1 MVFFSKTERA
11 RHGSHSALFV
21 SMKGGN
27 GMKSCSHIFALITA
41 CVFLFCGCS
50 NYLSLSKA
58 SSVPYPQTEYD
69 TTLKAYRDSLE
80 MPLSPVDA
88 EHGEDAPIVWEDT
101 GMEAA
106 VRLLLNRPEGTINR
120 SDVWDLSTLT
130 ITERTMF
137 EGDSGTTTIVTVTAQ
152 QGDATLEQEISAVG
166 KESPLPALASLH
178 DLQYFDRLQAFSY
191 STSPTANQAFT
202 DFSGIEALSHL
213 ERFSVNGARPETLEP
228 LSHLSQL
235 KQLSLTECGALDLAP
250 LEGLPKLR
258 VLTLSS
264 NDGIVSLEPAASLPA
279 LRYLSLSSGTA
290 VPSLEPLA
298 QTHLAV
304 LDLGLGVGQSKLY
317 KNIDYT
323 PLTQL
328 PDLVCL
334 NLTNHTRVTTKLC
347 KQILAHSPD
356 LRFLNIQNTP
366 ASEGSALD
374 VEYLRAYTEADLLK
388 RLVNK
393 LRNTLG

>member
-1 MVFFSKTERA
+1 
-11 RHGSHSALFV
+11 
-21 SMKGGN
+21 
-27 GMKSCSHIFALITA
+27 MKSCSHIFALITA

-69 TTLKAYRDSLE
+69 TALKAYRDSLE

-178 DLQYFDRLQAFSY
+178 DLQYFDGLQAFSY

-202 DFSGIEALSHL
+202 DFSGIETMSHL

-235 KQLSLTECGALDLAP
+235 
-250 LEGLPKLR
+250 
-258 VLTLSS
+258 
-264 NDGIVSLEPAASLPA
+264 
-279 LRYLSLSSGTA
+279 
-290 VPSLEPLA
+290 
-298 QTHLAV
+298 
-304 LDLGLGVGQSKLY
+304 
-317 KNIDYT
+317 
-323 PLTQL
+323 

-334 NLTNHTRVTTKLC
+334 NLTNHTRVTTKFC

-388 RLVNK
+388 RLANK

>member
-1 MVFFSKTERA
+1 
-11 RHGSHSALFV
+11 
-21 SMKGGN
+21 
-27 GMKSCSHIFALITA
+27 MKSCSHIFALITA

-69 TTLKAYRDSLE
+69 TALKAYRDSLE
-80 MPLSPVDA
+80 MPLSPPVDA

-106 VRLLLNRPEGTINR
+106 VRLLLNRPEGTISR
-120 SDVWDLSTLT
+120 SDVWNLSTLT

-178 DLQYFDRLQAFSY
+178 DLQYFDGLQAFSY

-202 DFSGIEALSHL
+202 DFSGIETMSHL

-235 KQLSLTECGALDLAP
+235 KQLSLTECGTLDLDTIW
-250 LEGLPKLR
+250 KVWTRLR
-258 VLTLSS
+258 IADRSLQTT
-264 NDGIVSLEPAASLPA
+264 GIVSLEPGCTKLPA
-279 LRYLSLSSGTA
+279 LRSLSLSSGTA

-298 QTHLAV
+298 QTNLAV
-304 LDLGLGVGQSKLY
+304 LDLGLGVGQSGLY
-317 KNIDYT
+317 KE
-323 PLTQL
+323 
-328 PDLVCL
+328 
-334 NLTNHTRVTTKLC
+334 H
-347 KQILAHSPD
+347 
-356 LRFLNIQNTP
+356 
-366 ASEGSALD
+366 
-374 VEYLRAYTEADLLK
+374 
-388 RLVNK
+388 
-393 LRNTLG
+393 

>member
-1 MVFFSKTERA
+1 
-11 RHGSHSALFV
+11 
-21 SMKGGN
+21 
-27 GMKSCSHIFALITA
+27 MKSCSHIFALITA

-69 TTLKAYRDSLE
+69 TALKAYRDSLE

-106 VRLLLNRPEGTINR
+106 VRLLLNRPEGTISR
-120 SDVWDLSTLT
+120 SDVWNLNTLT

-235 KQLSLTECGALDLAP
+235 
-250 LEGLPKLR
+250 
-258 VLTLSS
+258 
-264 NDGIVSLEPAASLPA
+264 
-279 LRYLSLSSGTA
+279 
-290 VPSLEPLA
+290 
-298 QTHLAV
+298 
-304 LDLGLGVGQSKLY
+304 
-317 KNIDYT
+317 
-323 PLTQL
+323 

-388 RLVNK
+388 RLANK

>member
-1 MVFFSKTERA
+1 
-11 RHGSHSALFV
+11 
-21 SMKGGN
+21 
-27 GMKSCSHIFALITA
+27 MKSCSHIFALITA

-50 NYLSLSKA
+50 DYLSLSKA

-69 TTLKAYRDSLE
+69 TALKAYRDSLE

-106 VRLLLNRPEGTINR
+106 VRLLLNRPEGTISR
-120 SDVWDLSTLT
+120 SDVWNLNTLT

-137 EGDSGTTTIVTVTAQ
+137 EGDSVTTTIVTVTAQ

-235 KQLSLTECGALDLAP
+235 
-250 LEGLPKLR
+250 
-258 VLTLSS
+258 
-264 NDGIVSLEPAASLPA
+264 
-279 LRYLSLSSGTA
+279 
-290 VPSLEPLA
+290 
-298 QTHLAV
+298 
-304 LDLGLGVGQSKLY
+304 
-317 KNIDYT
+317 
-323 PLTQL
+323 

-334 NLTNHTRVTTKLC
+334 NLTNHTRVTTKFC

-388 RLVNK
+388 RLANK
-393 LRNTLG
+393 LRNTFG

>member
-1 MVFFSKTERA
+1 
-11 RHGSHSALFV
+11 
-21 SMKGGN
+21 
-27 GMKSCSHIFALITA
+27 MKSCSHIFALITA

-69 TTLKAYRDSLE
+69 TALKAYRDSLE

-235 KQLSLTECGALDLAP
+235 KQLSLTECGTLDLAP

-258 VLTLSS
+258 VLTL
-264 NDGIVSLEPAASLPA
+264 
-279 LRYLSLSSGTA
+279 
-290 VPSLEPLA
+290 
-298 QTHLAV
+298 
-304 LDLGLGVGQSKLY
+304 
-317 KNIDYT
+317 
-323 PLTQL
+323 PLTMASFRWNRLRHSRHCVISPSVPAQQFPVWNRWLRPIL
-328 PDLVCL
+328 PFSISVSVSDRVSS
-334 NLTNHTRVTTKLC
+334 TKTSTTR
-347 KQILAHSPD
+347 P
-356 LRFLNIQNTP
+356 
-366 ASEGSALD
+366 
-374 VEYLRAYTEADLLK
+374 
-388 RLVNK
+388 
-393 LRNTLG
+393 

>member
-1 MVFFSKTERA
+1 
-11 RHGSHSALFV
+11 
-21 SMKGGN
+21 
-27 GMKSCSHIFALITA
+27 MKSCSHIFALITA

-69 TTLKAYRDSLE
+69 TALKAYRDSLE

-106 VRLLLNRPEGTINR
+106 VRLLLNRPEGTISR
-120 SDVWDLSTLT
+120 SDVWNLNTLT

-178 DLQYFDRLQAFSY
+178 DLQYFDGLQAFSY

-202 DFSGIEALSHL
+202 DFSGIETMSHL

-235 KQLSLTECGALDLAP
+235 KQLSLTECGTLDLTP
-250 LEGLPKLR
+250 LEGLDQLES
-258 VLTLSS
+258 LILSS
-264 NDGIVSLEPAASLPA
+264 NDRIVSLEPVTKLPA
-279 LRYLSLSSGTA
+279 LRSLSLSSGTA

-298 QTHLAV
+298 QTNLAGLLVNDELVVALGDIGLAV
-304 LDLGLGVGQSKLY
+304 LDLGLGVGQSGLY
-317 KNIDYT
+317 KEIDYS
-323 PLTQL
+323 PLSQL

-334 NLTNHTRVTTKLC
+334 NLTNHTRVTTKFC

-388 RLVNK
+388 RLANK
-393 LRNTLG
+393 LRNTFG

>member
-1 MVFFSKTERA
+1 
-11 RHGSHSALFV
+11 
-21 SMKGGN
+21 
-27 GMKSCSHIFALITA
+27 MKSCSHIFALITA

-69 TTLKAYRDSLE
+69 TALKAYRDSLE

-178 DLQYFDRLQAFSY
+178 ALQYFDRLQAFSY

-235 KQLSLTECGALDLAP
+235 KQLSLTECGILDLAP

>member
-1 MVFFSKTERA
+1 
-11 RHGSHSALFV
+11 
-21 SMKGGN
+21 
-27 GMKSCSHIFALITA
+27 MKSCSHIFALITA

-69 TTLKAYRDSLE
+69 TALKAYRDSLE

-213 ERFSVNGARPETLEP
+213 CLLYTS
-228 LSHLSQL
+228 
-235 KQLSLTECGALDLAP
+235 
-250 LEGLPKLR
+250 
-258 VLTLSS
+258 
-264 NDGIVSLEPAASLPA
+264 
-279 LRYLSLSSGTA
+279 
-290 VPSLEPLA
+290 PSPR
-298 QTHLAV
+298 
-304 LDLGLGVGQSKLY
+304 D
-317 KNIDYT
+317 
-323 PLTQL
+323 
-328 PDLVCL
+328 
-334 NLTNHTRVTTKLC
+334 TR
-347 KQILAHSPD
+347 
-356 LRFLNIQNTP
+356 
-366 ASEGSALD
+366 
-374 VEYLRAYTEADLLK
+374 
-388 RLVNK
+388 
-393 LRNTLG
+393 

>member
-1 MVFFSKTERA
+1 
-11 RHGSHSALFV
+11 
-21 SMKGGN
+21 
-27 GMKSCSHIFALITA
+27 MKSRSHIFALITA

-50 NYLSLSKA
+50 DYLSLSKA
-58 SSVPYPQTEYD
+58 STISNPQTEYD
-69 TTLKAYRDSLE
+69 TALKEYLASLE
-80 MPLSPVDA
+80 TPLSTI
-88 EHGEDAPIVWEDT
+88 EIKHGEDTPIVWEDT
-101 GMEAA
+101 GI
-106 VRLLLNRPEGTINR
+106 LLNCPEGTISR
-120 SDVWDLSTLT
+120 SDVWNLNTLT

-137 EGDSGTTTIVTVTAQ
+137 EGDSVTITIVTVTAQ

-178 DLQYFDRLQAFSY
+178 DLQ
-191 STSPTANQAFT
+191 
-202 DFSGIEALSHL
+202 SGIETMSHL

-235 KQLSLTECGALDLAP
+235 KQLSLTECGTLDLTP
-250 LEGLPKLR
+250 LEGLDQLES
-258 VLTLSS
+258 LILSS
-264 NDGIVSLEPAASLPA
+264 NDRIVSLEPVTKLPA
-279 LRYLSLSSGTA
+279 LRSLSLSSGTA

-298 QTHLAV
+298 QTNLAV
-304 LDLGLGVGQSKLY
+304 LDLGLGVGQSGLY
-317 KNIDYT
+317 KEIDYS
-323 PLTQL
+323 PLSQL

-334 NLTNHTRVTTKLC
+334 NLTNHTRVTTKFC

-388 RLVNK
+388 RLANK

>member
-1 MVFFSKTERA
+1 
-11 RHGSHSALFV
+11 
-21 SMKGGN
+21 
-27 GMKSCSHIFALITA
+27 MKSCSHIFALITA

-69 TTLKAYRDSLE
+69 TALKAYRDSLE

-202 DFSGIEALSHL
+202 GFSGIEALSHL

-235 KQLSLTECGALDLAP
+235 KQLSLTECGTLDLTP
-250 LEGLPKLR
+250 LEGL
-258 VLTLSS
+258 
-264 NDGIVSLEPAASLPA
+264 DQLE
-279 LRYLSLSSGTA
+279 
-290 VPSLEPLA
+290 
-298 QTHLAV
+298 
-304 LDLGLGVGQSKLY
+304 
-317 KNIDYT
+317 
-323 PLTQL
+323 
-328 PDLVCL
+328 
-334 NLTNHTRVTTKLC
+334 
-347 KQILAHSPD
+347 
-356 LRFLNIQNTP
+356 
-366 ASEGSALD
+366 
-374 VEYLRAYTEADLLK
+374 
-388 RLVNK
+388 
-393 LRNTLG
+393 

>member
-1 MVFFSKTERA
+1 
-11 RHGSHSALFV
+11 
-21 SMKGGN
+21 
-27 GMKSCSHIFALITA
+27 MKSCSHIFALITA

-69 TTLKAYRDSLE
+69 TALKAYRDSLE

-202 DFSGIEALSHL
+202 DFSGIETMSHL

-235 KQLSLTECGALDLAP
+235 
-250 LEGLPKLR
+250 
-258 VLTLSS
+258 
-264 NDGIVSLEPAASLPA
+264 
-279 LRYLSLSSGTA
+279 
-290 VPSLEPLA
+290 
-298 QTHLAV
+298 
-304 LDLGLGVGQSKLY
+304 
-317 KNIDYT
+317 
-323 PLTQL
+323 

-334 NLTNHTRVTTKLC
+334 NLTNHTRVTTKFC
-347 KQILAHSPD
+347 KQILAPSPD

-388 RLVNK
+388 RLANK